1 MYFQDIIQNLNKFWS
16 EEGCLIMQPY
26 DTEKGAGTMNP
37 HTFLRA
43 IGPEPWSVAYAEPCR
58 RPTDGR
64 YGENPNRLQQYF
76 QFQVI
81 LKPSPENIQSLYLS
95 SLKSLGIDLENND
108 INWEAVDDWL
118 EERGYQR
125 DKLWSDAASNQ
136 GVARDAC
143 LSIWLK
149 EVAGEKID
157 DLKPS
162 GLMQK
167 ALEISREKKL
177 SAPIFGKTIL
187 RDGKTGE
194 FFDQPVTVGNMYILK
209 LIHLVE
215 DKIHARSTGPYS
227 LITQQPLGG
236 KAQFG
241 GQRFGEMEVWALEA
255 YSAAH
260 TLREML
266 TVKSDDVVGR
276 VKTYEA
282 IVKGEKVTQPGMPES
297 FQVLLKELQG
307 LGLSIELISENS
319 VSGNLGQNDDDL
331 NTGEF
336 ESYELPDDLT
346 TQITL
351 PDSEQ
356 ETIEDLAKQLT
367 ESSQNENSE
376 NILEE
381 SLENIAES
389 LNDVQEE
396 DE

>member
-1 MYFQDIIQNLNKFWS
+1 MAGRHGNKGVISKILPEEDMPCLPDGTPVDIILNPIGVPSRMNLGQILETHLGRAADLLGFKARTPVFSGADTVTVEDMLARAWFVQESESTNKVD
-16 EEGCLIMQPY
+16 L
-26 DTEKGAGTMNP
+26 D
-37 HTFLRA
+37 
-43 IGPEPWSVAYAEPCR
+43 
-58 RPTDGR
+58 D
-64 YGENPNRLQQYF
+64 
-76 QFQVI
+76 
-81 LKPSPENIQSLYLS
+81 ENIDWDKVSNW
-95 SLKSLGIDLENND
+95 LKSNGFKSEKVFSDTPSNK
-108 INWEAVDDWL
+108 
-118 EERGYQR
+118 GYAT
-125 DKLWSDAASNQ
+125 K
-136 GVARDAC
+136 AC

-149 EVAGEKID
+149 SEAGIETKNMKD
-157 DLKPS
+157 AD
-162 GLMQK
+162 LMQS
-167 ALEISREKKL
+167 ALDVQVNQGL
-177 SAPIFGKTIL
+177 SAPIFGKTVL

-282 IVKGEKVTQPGMPES
+282 IVKGERVTQPGMPES

-331 NTGEF
+331 NSEEF
-336 ESYELPDDLT
+336 ENYELPDDLT

-351 PDSEQ
+351 PDSGQ

-367 ESSQNENSE
+367 ESAENNSSDE
-376 NILEE
+376 IIEE
-381 SLENIAES
+381 SLENITEA
-389 LNDVQEE
+389 LNDTNEE
-396 DE
+396 EE

>member
-1 MYFQDIIQNLNKFWS
+1 MCIRDRFSGADTVTVEDMLARAWFVQESNATNKLDLDDEKIDWNIVSNWIKNNGFKS
-16 EEGCLIMQPY
+16 EKVFS
-26 DTEKGAGTMNP
+26 DTNSNKG
-37 HTFLRA
+37 
-43 IGPEPWSVAYAEPCR
+43 YAS
-58 RPTDGR
+58 
-64 YGENPNRLQQYF
+64 
-76 QFQVI
+76 
-81 LKPSPENIQSLYLS
+81 K
-95 SLKSLGIDLENND
+95 
-108 INWEAVDDWL
+108 
-118 EERGYQR
+118 
-125 DKLWSDAASNQ
+125 
-136 GVARDAC
+136 AC

-149 EVAGEKID
+149 NEAGIDTSKIKD
-157 DLKPS
+157 SD
-162 GLMQK
+162 LMQF
-167 ALEISREKKL
+167 ALDVQVNQGI
-177 SAPIFGKTIL
+177 SAPIFGKTKL

-319 VSGNLGQNDDDL
+319 VGGNLGQNEEVITND
-331 NTGEF
+331 F
-336 ESYELPDDLT
+336 ESFELPDDLT

-351 PDSEQ
+351 PESEQ
-356 ETIEDLAKQLT
+356 ETMEDLAKQLT
-367 ESSQNENSE
+367 ESAQNENSE
-376 NILEE
+376 GIIEE
-381 SLENIAES
+381 SLENLTES
-389 LNDVQEE
+389 LNDAPEE
-396 DE
+396 EE